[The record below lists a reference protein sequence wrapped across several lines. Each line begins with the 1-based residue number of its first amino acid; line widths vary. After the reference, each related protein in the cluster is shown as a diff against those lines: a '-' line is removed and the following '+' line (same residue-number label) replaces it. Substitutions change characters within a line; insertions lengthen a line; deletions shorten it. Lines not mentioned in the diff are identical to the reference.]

1 MNNSIKTLAD
11 LQMSRRQWLLAS
23 AGVVAS
29 ATAAMLPKNAFAA
42 AYPERPITFI
52 CPWPAGGTADQ
63 TMRALCAAA
72 AKHLGQTLV
81 VENRTGASGM
91 LGLRA
96 MALAKPD
103 GYTIGQIPISV
114 TRFSQLGS
122 VQIDPLKDLT
132 YIARTSGQTFGIAV
146 QANAPWKTL
155 KDLVAYAK
163 AHPGKVNYGSA
174 GIGGATHVGME
185 EFAMAAGAQFNHI
198 PFKGGSDALQA
209 LLGGH
214 IEVLADSSSWA
225 PHVLSGKLRLLA
237 TWGEQRTTDFKEV
250 PTLKEAGYNVVVDA
264 PNGIGAPKGLEPAV
278 AARLREAF
286 KAAAASPEFAAA
298 CDKIDAPLMYLDG
311 PDYEKYI
318 AATYKKET
326 LLIER
331 LKLKELMA
339 KG

>member
-1 MNNSIKTLAD
+1 MQSN
-11 LQMSRRQWLLAS
+11 RRQFVLAS
-23 AGVVAS
+23 LG
-29 ATAAMLPKNAFAA
+29 AAMFSSAASRAFAA

-63 TMRALCAAA
+63 TMRALCAVAA
-72 AKHLGQTLV
+72 RELGQTLV
-81 VENRTGASGM
+81 VENKTGASGM
-91 LGLRA
+91 LGLKA
-96 MALAKPD
+96 MAVAKPD

-146 QANAPWKTL
+146 QATSPFKTL
-155 KDLVAYAK
+155 KDLVAHAK
-163 AHPGKVNYGSA
+163 AHPGKLTYGSA

-185 EFAMAAGAQFNHI
+185 EFALSAGVEFNHI
-198 PFKGGSDALQA
+198 PFKGGAEALQS

-214 IEVLADSSSWA
+214 IDVLADSSSWA
-225 PHVLSGKLRLLA
+225 SHVQSGKLRLLA
-237 TWGEQRTTDFKEV
+237 TWGEQRTNDFKDV

-264 PNGIGAPKGLEPAV
+264 PNGIGAPKGLDAAV
-278 AARLREAF
+278 AVKLREAF
-286 KAAAASPEFAAA
+286 KVAAASPEFKSA
-298 CDKIDAPLMYLDG
+298 CAKIDAPLMYLDG
-311 PDYEKYI
+311 PDYEKYV

-326 LLIER
+326 ALIER
-331 LKLKELMA
+331 LKLRDLVS